1 MQAKTTNGKLYINQD
16 KR

>member
-1 MQAKTTNGKLYINQD
+1 MQPKTTNGKLYINQD